1 MSHPDRIPHQPADDH
16 AEQHRVEAARLY
28 VQQLQAFYVHAG
40 VFAGGMIIIFLVNL
54 ATNVA
59 SGITGEWSA
68 WWSAWALIGWGLG
81 IAVHGLVVRLNR
93 PQRSSSSWTQQH
105 IDKELAREPQSRS

>member
-1 MSHPDRIPHQPADDH
+1 MPHPDHTPNQPADQY
-16 AEQHRVEAARLY
+16 AEQQGVEAARLY
-28 VQQLQAFYVHAG
+28 VQQRQAFYVHAS
-40 VFAGGMIIIFLVNL
+40 VFAGGMIIILLVNL

-59 SGITGEWSA
+59 AGTTGEWSA

-93 PQRSSSSWTQQH
+93 PPRSSPTWMQQQ
-105 IDKELAREPQSRS
+105 IDKELAR